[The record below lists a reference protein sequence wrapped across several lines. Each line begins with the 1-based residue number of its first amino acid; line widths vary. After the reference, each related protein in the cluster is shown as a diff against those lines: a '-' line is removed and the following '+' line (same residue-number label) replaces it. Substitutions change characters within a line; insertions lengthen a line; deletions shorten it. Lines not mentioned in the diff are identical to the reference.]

1 MGRQMR
7 AFPGERTCECWTYP
21 VSSQPRRKMEIVSA
35 QQLPGAL
42 QALNGT
48 GCSPW
53 LLAKAQCR

>member
-7 AFPGERTCECWTYP
+7 AFPGERTSEWTYP

-35 QQLPGAL
+35 QQVPGAL
-42 QALNGT
+42 QALNGM

-53 LLAKAQCR
+53 LLAKAQYR